1 MIVLSKQIRN
11 NLPIYGGV
19 FNKNL
24 TKSKSISV
32 GDSCNESSLFFG
44 FHVGTHVDFPWH
56 FINDGKKGC
65 DYNYFIIYKNPTIVS
80 TKIVDSLMQIE
91 NTLNFDPDS
100 ECIMI
105 VAKEEENNSN
115 ILLNVGLSLEF
126 AKVIYDKLPKLRAV
140 FLNTVSISSINNR
153 SVGREVHKFF
163 LKKGILIYEDC
174 DFSKA
179 AMINY
184 NNYIYTFHIFGL
196 ENDGSPCVIF
206 SN

>member
-1 MIVLSKQIRN
+1 MIILSKQIRN
-11 NLPIYGGV
+11 NLPIYGGI

-24 TKSKSISV
+24 TKTKSISV
-32 GDSCNESSLFFG
+32 GDSCNESSINFG

-56 FINDGKKGC
+56 FINDGKKGS
-65 DYNYFIIYKNPTIVS
+65 DYNYFTIYKNPTI
-80 TKIVDSLMQIE
+80 IFPQIIDNLMYMENSLE
-91 NTLNFDPDS
+91 FDPNS

-105 VAKEEENNSN
+105 VAKEEKNNGN
-115 ILLNVGLSLEF
+115 TLLNIGLSLEF
-126 AKVIYDKLPKLRAV
+126 AKIICDALPKLKSI

-153 SVGREVHKFF
+153 SVGREVHKLF
-163 LKKGILIYEDC
+163 LNKGVLIYEDC

-184 NNYIYTFHIFGL
+184 SNYIYTFHIFGL